1 MLARFD
7 MTYVSIDVNTVF
19 GIYPTEESVEKAVDT
34 LVRNG
39 IAAANIY
46 VLHPKNEHT
55 RDFARRKQTQV
66 PAGTDTGPD
75 ADTALDG
82 TGGFLNVADAPRQG
96 AIALALR
103 DMGVPADWSDNRV
116 VEGKLLVSVKCSTW
130 DAFFRAIGILEF
142 TSASDVSWALSPENY
157 RRAGQNG

>member
-1 MLARFD
+1 

-19 GIYPTEESVEKAVDT
+19 GIYPTEKSVEKAVDT

-39 IAAANIY
+39 IAASNIY
-46 VLHPKNEHT
+46 VLHPKNENT
-55 RDFARRKQTQV
+55 RDFARRKETQV

-75 ADTALDG
+75 ADAPLDG
-82 TGGFLNVADAPRQG
+82 TGGFRHIADEPRQG

-130 DAFFRAIGILEF
+130 DVFFRVIGILEF
-142 TSASDVSWALSPENY
+142 TTASDVSWALSPENY
-157 RRAGQNG
+157 RKAGVSP

>member
-1 MLARFD
+1 

-19 GIYPTEESVEKAVDT
+19 GIYPTEDSVEKVVDT

-46 VLHPKNEHT
+46 VLHPKNENT
-55 RDFARRKQTQV
+55 RDFARRKRTQV
-66 PAGTDTGPD
+66 PAGTDMGPE
-75 ADTALDG
+75 ADTPLDG
-82 TGGFLNVADAPRQG
+82 TSGFRHIANEPRQG

-103 DMGVPADWSDNRV
+103 DMGVPADWSDNQV
-116 VEGKLLVSVKCSTW
+116 VEGKLLVSVKCSAW

-142 TSASDVSWALSPENY
+142 TLALHVSWALSPENY
-157 RRAGQNG
+157 RSAAQSP